1 MLNSLHFAVGNK
13 TKGCLRIQRYLRIK
27 RRQYF
32 IHVVDEN
39 VKWFQMQKPFIFLI
53 KIYATTGYFGLL
65 ECILSIPHLEDVLF
79 CSSEK
84 EKNNWKQM

>member
-1 MLNSLHFAVGNK
+1 M
-13 TKGCLRIQRYLRIK
+13 Y
-27 RRQYF
+27 
-32 IHVVDEN
+32 VVDEN
-39 VKWFQMQKPFIFLI
+39 VKWFQMQKPFTFLI

-79 CSSEK
+79 CSGEK